1 MSELSFIRLVPDRL
15 ALAKWAARQKQP
27 RDVQDNGF
35 AWHGLLKSVFGDAAP
50 KPFVDRLNAGV
61 NELLGYGRGCEPLKE
76 VEPLAAQ
83 AVGVDALRSTS
94 MPERW
99 QAGRS
104 LSFEVRARPVVRSRQ
119 AGSNGSPIELDAAV
133 AARRHDPD
141 ATREDVYRQWLS
153 RELAREG
160 AAELVSMRIAG
171 FSRTRVAR
179 RFGQSTP
186 RQWHSVDGPDAWFR
200 GALRISDSEAFSTL
214 LGRGIGR
221 HRSFG
226 FGCLLVAPTGVLE

>member
-1 MSELSFIRLVPDRL
+1 MSELSFLRLVPDRL

-35 AWHGLLKSVFGDAAP
+35 AWHGLLQAVFGDGAP

-61 NELLGYGRGCEPLKE
+61 NELLGYGLGFKPLAE

-83 AVGVDALRSTS
+83 AVGMGALRSTR
-94 MPERW
+94 MPDDWR
-99 QAGRS
+99 AGRN

-119 AGSNGSPIELDAAV
+119 ASDNGNPIELDAAV

-141 ATREDVYRQWLS
+141 SSREDAYRQWLA
-153 RELAREG
+153 RELGRDG

-171 FSRTRVAR
+171 FSRTKVAR

-186 RQWHSVDGPDAWFR
+186 RQWQSVDGPDAWFR
-200 GALRISDSEAFSTL
+200 GALRITDSEAFSAL
-214 LGRGIGR
+214 LGRGLGR

-226 FGCLLVAPTGVLE
+226 FGCLLIAPVGVLE